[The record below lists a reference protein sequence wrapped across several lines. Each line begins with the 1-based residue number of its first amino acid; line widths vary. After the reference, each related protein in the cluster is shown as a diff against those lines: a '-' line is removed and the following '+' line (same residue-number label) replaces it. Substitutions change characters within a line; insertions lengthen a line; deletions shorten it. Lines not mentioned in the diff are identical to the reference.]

1 MIAPGWRG
9 SRAAG
14 AVGASYVD
22 RHVCVCG
29 VAVRAVCEDEVGD
42 VVEVVVGDLQWM
54 GESYEVVTKWD
65 EGGE

>member
-1 MIAPGWRG
+1 M
-9 SRAAG
+9 
-14 AVGASYVD
+14 GASYVD